1 MRKKMGNKQGW
12 FALKF
17 WATELEKKYPR
28 TNLIALS
35 NKKLAEM
42 LLSLDEAQGM
52 PSLPN
57 DRAYFFALASAW
69 VEVQHG
75 GPDTKAIPDAY
86 I

>member
-1 MRKKMGNKQGW
+1 MRNKHGW
-12 FALKF
+12 FALEF

-28 TNLIALS
+28 TNLFALS

-42 LLSLDEAQGM
+42 LLSLDKAQGM

-57 DRAYFFALASAW
+57 DKAYFNALASAW

-75 GPDTKAIPDAY
+75 GKEPKEIPDAY